1 MYCIV
6 MFIAERKVKE
16 ATRYFLVQRTN
27 QRDVWIHVE
36 AWNLLKVFWKKKVTQ
51 GRVLHRKYSVRNFG
65 TFNTLCLPQL
75 WKALT
80 ILYNVHNSKH
90 WQGIGAQKQT
100 SALSNIPKQIGYLFI
115 HSNALLWLLDGSF
128 RVKEFYWIEILILT
142 AKKGILCWAFTYKIE
157 VLNCLTSKVSCQYL
171 DGCSVSRWTPCLRL
185 ISVAFD
191 T

>member
-36 AWNLLKVFWKKKVTQ
+36 AWNLLKVFWGKKVTQ
-51 GRVLHRKYSVRNFG
+51 GQVLHRKYSVRNFW

-75 WKALT
+75 WKALK

-90 WQGIGAQKQT
+90 WEGIGAQKQT

-115 HSNALLWLLDGSF
+115 HSNDFAVATWWELSSQ
-128 RVKEFYWIEILILT
+128 
-142 AKKGILCWAFTYKIE
+142 GIL
-157 VLNCLTSKVSCQYL
+157 LNWDSHSNCEEGNTLLGIYV
-171 DGCSVSRWTPCLRL
+171 
-185 ISVAFD
+185 
-191 T
+191 